1 MNGAEQNHTFAE
13 RHLKSGEVGDCKEDR
28 FSRPNREESE
38 NLAGTGVGS
47 PACATSDSS
56 LLTREVGSPREKSLA
71 PSRRHK
77 DINGYLHVEIS
88 PLTKET
94 VNPYRG
100 REIPYWD
107 ILGLDPE
114 KIYNGYRAGSE
125 LQKALNTFNGIPVLD
140 RHKNDSADMPLKD
153 ERVGFTGTS
162 AKWEAPYIMNALII
176 TDSKAIELI
185 ESNKQRELSAS
196 YRYKPVFESGSFN
209 GEKYDFIMTDIQA
222 NHIALVEE
230 GRAGSDVLV
239 YDSLGGELRSRS
251 PSQPP
256 QLLGTASARTCRSTA
271 GQNNKI
277 AGEKKMAKNVEELK
291 QTLDAFVTAF
301 QNFLSEEEQEAA
313 HAADSNDSYKD
324 AMEKAGCDSENE
336 VEQKAFAEGV
346 KYGEELIRN
355 NAERK
360 KLNSEHESEG
370 MKKAM
375 DTAGCDSENEAEQKA
390 FAEGVKY
397 GEELIRSNEE
407 RKKLDSEHES
417 EGMKKVMHANDTAL
431 SKAAFDETIKQAE
444 ERGANR
450 AVEQMKSLYNAAA
463 DVKKTVSVNPLA
475 YDSASDIYK
484 EALKREGVD
493 FTGVDKSAYQSLY
506 KSIVKNKNAQHYS
519 TPVTAMDGKDE
530 NSAFKKNVKVFK

>member
-1 MNGAEQNHTFAE
+1 M
-13 RHLKSGEVGDCKEDR
+13 DKE
-28 FSRPNREESE
+28 F
-38 NLAGTGVGS
+38 LAM
-47 PACATSDSS
+47 DSK
-56 LLTREVGSPREKSLA
+56 RY
-71 PSRRHK
+71 K

-100 REIPYWD
+100 REIPGWD

-114 KIYNGYRAGSE
+114 KIYNGYRAGAE
-125 LQKALNTFNGIPVLD
+125 LKKALNTFNGIPVL
-140 RHKNDSADMPLKD
+140 REHKMDSADKPLKD
-153 ERVGFTGTS
+153 ERVGWTGTT
-162 AKWEAPYIMNALII
+162 AAWVAPYIMNALII
-176 TDSKAIELI
+176 TDKAAIDLI
-185 ESNKQRELSAS
+185 ENNKQRELSAS

-209 GEKYDFIMTDIQA
+209 GEKYDFIMTEIQA

-239 YDSLGGELRSRS
+239 YDSLGGTLKENTKLERRTFTQVRSDTLPKGEGGKGENGIS
-251 PSQPP
+251 PFQTK
-256 QLLGTASARTCRSTA
+256 GD
-271 GQNNKI
+271 
-277 AGEKKMAKNVEELK
+277 KKMAKNVEELK

-313 HAADSNDSYKD
+313 HAADSDDNYKD

-397 GEELIRSNEE
+397 GEELIRNNEE
-407 RKKLDSEHES
+407 RKKLDSKHES
-417 EGMKKVMHANDTAL
+417 EGMKKAIAASDKAL
-431 SKAAFDETIKQAE
+431 ITQVAFDNAIKQAE
-444 ERGANR
+444 ERGSAH
-450 AVEQMKSLYNAAA
+450 AVEHMKSLYNAAA

-506 KSIVKNKNAQHYS
+506 KSIIKNKNAQHYG
-519 TPVTAMDGKDE
+519 TPVTAMDGKEE
-530 NSAFKKNVKVFK
+530 NSVFKKNIKVFK

>member
-1 MNGAEQNHTFAE
+1 M
-13 RHLKSGEVGDCKEDR
+13 DKE
-28 FSRPNREESE
+28 F
-38 NLAGTGVGS
+38 LAM
-47 PACATSDSS
+47 DSK
-56 LLTREVGSPREKSLA
+56 RY
-71 PSRRHK
+71 K
-77 DINGYLHVEIS
+77 DVNGYLHVEVS

-100 REIPYWD
+100 REIPDWD

-114 KIYNGYRAGSE
+114 KIYNGYRAGAE
-125 LQKALNTFNGIPVLD
+125 LKKALNTFNGIPVL
-140 RHKNDSADMPLKD
+140 REHKMDSADKPLKD
-153 ERVGFTGTS
+153 ERVGWTGTT
-162 AKWEAPYIMNALII
+162 AAWVAPYIMNALII
-176 TDSKAIELI
+176 TDKTAIDLI
-185 ESNKQRELSAS
+185 ENNKQRELSAC

-209 GEKYDFIMTDIQA
+209 GEKYDFIMTEIQA

-239 YDSLGGELRSRS
+239 YDSLGGASVFCEDCQIPERVARNQNLHRLGSRS

-256 QLLGTASARTCRSTA
+256 QLLGTVSSRSCRSMA
-271 GQNNKI
+271 EDNNINNK
-277 AGEKKMAKNVEELK
+277 GEKKMAKNVEELK

-301 QNFLSEEEQEAA
+301 QNYLNEEEQEAA
-313 HAADSNDSYKD
+313 HAADSNDNYKD

-336 VEQKAFAEGV
+336 AEQKAFAEGV

-360 KLNSEHESEG
+360 KLDSEHESEG

-397 GEELIRSNEE
+397 GEELIRNNEE
-407 RKKLDSEHES
+407 RKKLDSKHES
-417 EGMKKVMHANDTAL
+417 EGMKKAEAASDKAL
-431 SKAAFDETIKQAE
+431 ITQAAFDSAIKQAE
-444 ERGANR
+444 ERGSAR
-450 AVEQMKSLYNAAA
+450 AVEHMKSLYNAAA

-493 FTGVDKSAYQSLY
+493 FAGVDKSAYQSLY
-506 KSIVKNKNAQHYS
+506 KSIIKNKNAQHYS
-519 TPVTAMDGKDE
+519 TPVTAMDGKEE
-530 NSAFKKNVKVFK
+530 NSAFKKNIKVFK

>member
-13 RHLKSGEVGDCKEDR
+13 RHLKSGEVGKG
-28 FSRPNREESE
+28 
-38 NLAGTGVGS
+38 LAF
-47 PACATSDSS
+47 
-56 LLTREVGSPREKSLA
+56 EA

-100 REIPYWD
+100 REIPGWD

-140 RHKNDSADMPLKD
+140 EHKLDSAERPLKE
-153 ERVGFTGTS
+153 ERIGYTGTS
-162 AKWEAPYIMNALII
+162 AKWESPYIMNALII

-209 GEKYDFIMTDIQA
+209 GEKYDFIMTEIQA
-222 NHIALVEE
+222 NHIALVAE

-239 YDSLGGELRSRS
+239 YDSLGGTLKE
-251 PSQPP
+251 
-256 QLLGTASARTCRSTA
+256 
-271 GQNNKI
+271 NNKLERRTFTQVRSDTLPKGEGGKGENGI
-277 AGEKKMAKNVEELK
+277 SPFQTKGEKKMAKNVEELK
-291 QTLDAFVTAF
+291 KAFEALNSAF
-301 QNFLSEEEQEAA
+301 QGFLDEEKNEPA
-313 HAADSNDSYKD
+313 HAADSDDNYKD

-360 KLNSEHESEG
+360 KLDSEHESEG

-397 GEELIRSNEE
+397 GEELIRNNAE

-417 EGMKKVMHANDTAL
+417 EGMKKAMHANDSAL
-431 SKAAFDETIKQAE
+431 SKAAFDEAVKQAE
-444 ERGANR
+444 ERGSAR
-450 AVEQMKSLYNAAA
+450 AVEHMKSLYNAAA

-484 EALKREGVD
+484 EALKREGAD
-493 FTGVDKSAYQSLY
+493 FAGVDKSAYQSLY
-506 KSIVKNKNAQHYS
+506 KSIIKNKTAQHYG
-519 TPVTAMDGKDE
+519 TPVTAMDSKEE
-530 NSAFKKNVKVFK
+530 NSAFKKNVKVIR

>member
-1 MNGAEQNHTFAE
+1 MKNEI
-13 RHLKSGEVGDCKEDR
+13 
-28 FSRPNREESE
+28 
-38 NLAGTGVGS
+38 LAFDT
-47 PACATSDSS
+47 
-56 LLTREVGSPREKSLA
+56 K
-71 PSRRHK
+71 RHK

-100 REIPYWD
+100 REIPGWD

-114 KIYNGYRAGSE
+114 KIYNGYRAGAE
-125 LQKALNTFNGIPVLD
+125 LKKALNTFNGIPVL
-140 RHKNDSADMPLKD
+140 REHKMDSADKPLKD
-153 ERVGFTGTS
+153 ERVGWTGTT
-162 AKWEAPYIMNALII
+162 AAWIAPYIMNALII
-176 TDSKAIELI
+176 TDKAAIDLI
-185 ESNKQRELSAS
+185 ENNKQRELSAC

-209 GEKYDFIMTDIQA
+209 GEKYDFIMTEIQA

-239 YDSLGGELRSRS
+239 YDKQIENVDRN
-251 PSQPP
+251 
-256 QLLGTASARTCRSTA
+256 
-271 GQNNKI
+271 NNK
-277 AGEKKMAKNVEELK
+277 GEKKMAKNVEELK

-301 QNFLSEEEQEAA
+301 QNFLSEEEQEVA
-313 HAADSNDSYKD
+313 HAADSDDNYKD
-324 AMEKAGCDSENE
+324 AMDKAGCDSENE
-336 VEQKAFAEGV
+336 AEQKAFAEGV

-360 KLNSEHESEG
+360 KLDSEHESEG

-397 GEELIRSNEE
+397 GEELIRNNAE
-407 RKKLDSEHES
+407 RKKLDSKHES
-417 EGMKKVMHANDTAL
+417 EGMKKAEAASDKAL
-431 SKAAFDETIKQAE
+431 ITQAAFDNAIKQAE
-444 ERGANR
+444 ERGSAR
-450 AVEQMKSLYNAAA
+450 AVEHMKSLYNAAS

-506 KSIVKNKNAQHYS
+506 KSIIKNKNAQHYG
-519 TPVTAMDGKDE
+519 TPVTAMDGKE
-530 NSAFKKNVKVFK
+530 KNSAFQKNVKVLNK

>member
-13 RHLKSGEVGDCKEDR
+13 RHLKSGEVGKG
-28 FSRPNREESE
+28 
-38 NLAGTGVGS
+38 LAF
-47 PACATSDSS
+47 
-56 LLTREVGSPREKSLA
+56 EA

-100 REIPYWD
+100 REIPGWD

-140 RHKNDSADMPLKD
+140 EHKLDSAERPLKE
-153 ERVGFTGTS
+153 ERIGYTGTS
-162 AKWEAPYIMNALII
+162 AKWESPYIMNALII

-209 GEKYDFIMTDIQA
+209 GEKYDFIMTEIQA
-222 NHIALVEE
+222 NHIALVAE

-239 YDSLGGELRSRS
+239 YDSLGGTLKE
-251 PSQPP
+251 
-256 QLLGTASARTCRSTA
+256 
-271 GQNNKI
+271 NNKLERRTFTQVRSDTLPKGEGGKGENGI
-277 AGEKKMAKNVEELK
+277 SPFQTKGEKKMAKNVEELK
-291 QTLDAFVTAF
+291 KAFETLNSAF
-301 QNFLSEEEQEAA
+301 QGFLDEEKNEPA
-313 HAADSNDSYKD
+313 HAADSDDNYKD

-360 KLNSEHESEG
+360 KLDSEHESEG

-397 GEELIRSNEE
+397 GEELIRSNAE

-417 EGMKKVMHANDTAL
+417 KGMKKAEAASDKAIIT
-431 SKAAFDETIKQAE
+431 KAAFDSAIKQAE
-444 ERGANR
+444 ERGSAR
-450 AVEQMKSLYNAAA
+450 AVEHMKSLYNAAA

-484 EALKREGVD
+484 EALKREGAD
-493 FTGVDKSAYQSLY
+493 FAGVDKSAYQSLY
-506 KSIVKNKNAQHYS
+506 KSIIKNKTAQHYG
-519 TPVTAMDGKDE
+519 TPVTAMDSKEE
-530 NSAFKKNVKVFK
+530 NSAFKKNIKVFK

>member
-13 RHLKSGEVGDCKEDR
+13 RHLKSGEVGKG
-28 FSRPNREESE
+28 
-38 NLAGTGVGS
+38 LAF
-47 PACATSDSS
+47 
-56 LLTREVGSPREKSLA
+56 EA

-100 REIPYWD
+100 REIPGWD

-114 KIYNGYRAGSE
+114 KIYNGYRAGAE
-125 LQKALNTFNGIPVLD
+125 LQKALNTFNGIPVL
-140 RHKNDSADMPLKD
+140 REHKMDSADKPLKD

-176 TDSKAIELI
+176 TDKAAIDLI
-185 ESNKQRELSAS
+185 ENNKQRELSAC

-271 GQNNKI
+271 EQDKNNKTY
-277 AGEKKMAKNVEELK
+277 GDKNMAKNVEELK
-291 QTLDAFVTAF
+291 KAFEALNSAF
-301 QNFLSEEEQEAA
+301 QGFLDEEKNEAA
-313 HAADSNDSYKD
+313 HAADSDDNYKD

-360 KLNSEHESEG
+360 KLDSEHESEG

-397 GEELIRSNEE
+397 GEELIRNNAE
-407 RKKLDSEHES
+407 RKKLNSKHES
-417 EGMKKVMHANDTAL
+417 EGMKKAEAASDKAIITQ
-431 SKAAFDETIKQAE
+431 AAFDSAIKQAE

>member
-13 RHLKSGEVGDCKEDR
+13 RHLKARGLGR
-28 FSRPNREESE
+28 GTASE
-38 NLAGTGVGS
+38 FPT
-47 PACATSDSS
+47 
-56 LLTREVGSPREKSLA
+56 SLA
-71 PSRRHK
+71 FDTKRHK
-77 DINGYLHVEIS
+77 DINGYLHVEVS

-100 REIPYWD
+100 REIPGWD

-140 RHKNDSADMPLKD
+140 EHKLDSAERPLKE
-153 ERVGFTGTS
+153 ERIGYTGTS
-162 AKWEAPYIMNALII
+162 AKWESPYIMNALII

-209 GEKYDFIMTDIQA
+209 GEKYDFIMTEIQA
-222 NHIALVEE
+222 NHIALVAE

-239 YDSLGGELRSRS
+239 YDSLGGTLKE
-251 PSQPP
+251 
-256 QLLGTASARTCRSTA
+256 
-271 GQNNKI
+271 NNKLERRTFTQVRSDTLPKGEGGKGENGI
-277 AGEKKMAKNVEELK
+277 SPFQTKGEKKMAKNVEELK
-291 QTLDAFVTAF
+291 KAFEALNSAF
-301 QNFLSEEEQEAA
+301 QGFLDEEKNEPA
-313 HAADSNDSYKD
+313 HAADSDDNYKD

-360 KLNSEHESEG
+360 KLDSEHESEG

-375 DTAGCDSENEAEQKA
+375 
-390 FAEGVKY
+390 
-397 GEELIRSNEE
+397 
-407 RKKLDSEHES
+407 
-417 EGMKKVMHANDTAL
+417 HANDSAL
-431 SKAAFDETIKQAE
+431 SKAAFDEAVKQAE
-444 ERGANR
+444 ERGSAR
-450 AVEQMKSLYNAAA
+450 AVEHMKSLYNAAA

-506 KSIVKNKNAQHYS
+506 KSIIKNKTAQHYG
-519 TPVTAMDGKDE
+519 TPVAAMDGKEE
-530 NSAFKKNVKVFK
+530 NSAFKKNIKVFK

>member
-13 RHLKSGEVGDCKEDR
+13 RHLKSGEVGKG
-28 FSRPNREESE
+28 
-38 NLAGTGVGS
+38 LAF
-47 PACATSDSS
+47 
-56 LLTREVGSPREKSLA
+56 EA

-77 DINGYLHVEIS
+77 DINGYLHVEVS

-125 LQKALNTFNGIPVLD
+125 LQKALNTFNGIPVL
-140 RHKNDSADMPLKD
+140 REHKMDSADKPLKE

-176 TDSKAIELI
+176 TDSKAIKLI

-256 QLLGTASARTCRSTA
+256 QLLGTASARSCRSMA
-271 GQNNKI
+271 EDNNINNK
-277 AGEKKMAKNVEELK
+277 GEKKMAKNVEELK

-346 KYGEELIRN
+346 KYGEELIR
-355 NAERK
+355 
-360 KLNSEHESEG
+360 
-370 MKKAM
+370 
-375 DTAGCDSENEAEQKA
+375 
-390 FAEGVKY
+390 
-397 GEELIRSNEE
+397 SNEE

-431 SKAAFDETIKQAE
+431 SKAAFDEAVKQAE

-463 DVKKTVSVNPLA
+463 NVKKTVSVNPLA

-506 KSIVKNKNAQHYS
+506 KSIVKNKNAQHYG
-519 TPVTAMDGKDE
+519 THVTAMDGKEE

>member
-1 MNGAEQNHTFAE
+1 MKNEI
-13 RHLKSGEVGDCKEDR
+13 
-28 FSRPNREESE
+28 
-38 NLAGTGVGS
+38 LAFDT
-47 PACATSDSS
+47 
-56 LLTREVGSPREKSLA
+56 K
-71 PSRRHK
+71 RHK
-77 DINGYLHVEIS
+77 DINGYLHVEVS

-100 REIPYWD
+100 REIPGWD
-107 ILGLDPE
+107 ILELDPE
-114 KIYNGYRAGSE
+114 KIYYGYRAGSE
-125 LQKALNTFNGIPVLD
+125 LQKALNTFNGISVL
-140 RHKNDSADMPLKD
+140 REHKMDSADKPLKE

-162 AKWEAPYIMNALII
+162 AKWESPYIMNALII

-209 GEKYDFIMTDIQA
+209 GEKYDFIMTEIQA

-239 YDSLGGELRSRS
+239 YDSLGGTLKE
-251 PSQPP
+251 
-256 QLLGTASARTCRSTA
+256 
-271 GQNNKI
+271 NNKLERRTFTQVRSDTLPKGEGGKGENGI
-277 AGEKKMAKNVEELK
+277 SPFQTKGEKKMAKNVEELK

-431 SKAAFDETIKQAE
+431 SKAAFDEAVKQAE

-463 DVKKTVSVNPLA
+463 NVKKTVSVNPLA

-506 KSIVKNKNAQHYS
+506 KSIVKNKNAQHYG
-519 TPVTAMDGKDE
+519 THVTAMDGKEE

>member
-1 MNGAEQNHTFAE
+1 MKNEI
-13 RHLKSGEVGDCKEDR
+13 
-28 FSRPNREESE
+28 
-38 NLAGTGVGS
+38 LAFDT
-47 PACATSDSS
+47 
-56 LLTREVGSPREKSLA
+56 K
-71 PSRRHK
+71 RHK
-77 DINGYLHVEIS
+77 DINGYLHVEVS

-100 REIPYWD
+100 REIPGWD
-107 ILGLDPE
+107 ILELDPE
-114 KIYNGYRAGSE
+114 KIYYGYRAGSE
-125 LQKALNTFNGIPVLD
+125 LQKALNTFNGIPVL
-140 RHKNDSADMPLKD
+140 REHKMDSADKPLKE

-176 TDSKAIELI
+176 TDSKAIKLI

-256 QLLGTASARTCRSTA
+256 QLLGTASARSCRSMA
-271 GQNNKI
+271 EDNNINNK
-277 AGEKKMAKNVEELK
+277 GEKKMAKNVEELK

-431 SKAAFDETIKQAE
+431 SKAAFDEAVKQAE

-463 DVKKTVSVNPLA
+463 NVKKTVSVNPLA

-506 KSIVKNKNAQHYS
+506 KSIVKNKNAQHYG
-519 TPVTAMDGKDE
+519 THVTAMDGKEE

>member
-13 RHLKSGEVGDCKEDR
+13 RHLKSGEVGKG
-28 FSRPNREESE
+28 
-38 NLAGTGVGS
+38 LAF
-47 PACATSDSS
+47 
-56 LLTREVGSPREKSLA
+56 EA

-100 REIPYWD
+100 REIPGWD

-114 KIYNGYRAGSE
+114 KIYNGYRAGAE
-125 LQKALNTFNGIPVLD
+125 LQKALNTFNGIPVL
-140 RHKNDSADMPLKD
+140 REHKMDSADKPLKD

-176 TDSKAIELI
+176 TDKAAIDLI
-185 ESNKQRELSAS
+185 ENNKQRELSAC

-271 GQNNKI
+271 EQDKNNKTY
-277 AGEKKMAKNVEELK
+277 GDKNMAKNVEELK
-291 QTLDAFVTAF
+291 KAFEALNSAF
-301 QNFLSEEEQEAA
+301 QGFLDEEKNEAA
-313 HAADSNDSYKD
+313 HAADSDDNYKD

-360 KLNSEHESEG
+360 KLNSKHESEG
-370 MKKAM
+370 MKKA
-375 DTAGCDSENEAEQKA
+375 EAASDKA
-390 FAEGVKY
+390 
-397 GEELIRSNEE
+397 II
-407 RKKLDSEHES
+407 
-417 EGMKKVMHANDTAL
+417 TQ
-431 SKAAFDETIKQAE
+431 AAFDSAIKQAE

>member
-13 RHLKSGEVGDCKEDR
+13 RHLKSGEVGKG
-28 FSRPNREESE
+28 
-38 NLAGTGVGS
+38 LAF
-47 PACATSDSS
+47 
-56 LLTREVGSPREKSLA
+56 EA

-100 REIPYWD
+100 REIPGWD
-107 ILGLDPE
+107 ILGLNPE

-125 LQKALNTFNGIPVLD
+125 LQKALNTFNGIPVL
-140 RHKNDSADMPLKD
+140 REHKLDSADKPLKD
-153 ERVGFTGTS
+153 ERVGWTGTT
-162 AKWEAPYIMNALII
+162 AAWVAPYIMNALII
-176 TDSKAIELI
+176 TDKAAIDLI
-185 ESNKQRELSAS
+185 ENNKQRELSAS

-209 GEKYDFIMTDIQA
+209 GEKYDFIMTEIQA
-222 NHIALVEE
+222 NHIALVAE

-239 YDSLGGELRSRS
+239 YDSLGGTLKE
-251 PSQPP
+251 
-256 QLLGTASARTCRSTA
+256 
-271 GQNNKI
+271 NNKLERRTFTQVRSDTLPK
-277 AGEKKMAKNVEELK
+277 GEGGKGENGISPFQTKGDKKMAKNVEELK
-291 QTLDAFVTAF
+291 KAFEALNNAF
-301 QNFLSEEEQEAA
+301 QGFLDEEKNEPA
-313 HAADSNDSYKD
+313 HAADSDDNYKD
-324 AMEKAGCDSENE
+324 AMDKAGCDAENE
-336 VEQKAFAEGV
+336 SEQKAFAEGV

-360 KLNSEHESEG
+360 KLDSEHESEG

-375 DTAGCDSENEAEQKA
+375 DTAGCDSESEAEQKA

-397 GEELIRSNEE
+397 GEELIRSNAE

-417 EGMKKVMHANDTAL
+417 KGMKKAEAASDKAIIT
-431 SKAAFDETIKQAE
+431 KAAFDSAIKQAE
-444 ERGANR
+444 ERGSAR
-450 AVEQMKSLYNAAA
+450 AVEHMKSLYNAAA

-484 EALKREGVD
+484 EALKREGAD
-493 FTGVDKSAYQSLY
+493 FAGVDKSAYQSLY
-506 KSIVKNKNAQHYS
+506 KSIIKNKTAQHYG
-519 TPVTAMDGKDE
+519 TPVTAMDSKEE

>member
-13 RHLKSGEVGDCKEDR
+13 RHLKSGEVGKG
-28 FSRPNREESE
+28 
-38 NLAGTGVGS
+38 LAF
-47 PACATSDSS
+47 
-56 LLTREVGSPREKSLA
+56 EA

-100 REIPYWD
+100 REIPGWD

-140 RHKNDSADMPLKD
+140 EHKLDSAERPLKE
-153 ERVGFTGTS
+153 ERIGYTGTS
-162 AKWEAPYIMNALII
+162 AKWESPYIMNALII

-209 GEKYDFIMTDIQA
+209 GEKYDFIMTEIQA
-222 NHIALVEE
+222 NHIALVAE

-239 YDSLGGELRSRS
+239 YDSLGGTLKE
-251 PSQPP
+251 
-256 QLLGTASARTCRSTA
+256 
-271 GQNNKI
+271 NNKLERRTFTQVRSDTLPKGEGGKGENGI
-277 AGEKKMAKNVEELK
+277 SPFQTKGEKKMAKNVEELK
-291 QTLDAFVTAF
+291 KAFETLNSAF
-301 QNFLSEEEQEAA
+301 QGFLDEEKNEPA
-313 HAADSNDSYKD
+313 HAADSDDNYKD
-324 AMEKAGCDSENE
+324 AMEK
-336 VEQKAFAEGV
+336 
-346 KYGEELIRN
+346 
-355 NAERK
+355 
-360 KLNSEHESEG
+360 
-370 MKKAM
+370 
-375 DTAGCDSENEAEQKA
+375 AGCDSENEAEQKA

-397 GEELIRSNEE
+397 GEELIRSNAE

-417 EGMKKVMHANDTAL
+417 KGMKKAEAASDKAIIT
-431 SKAAFDETIKQAE
+431 KAAFDSAIKQAE
-444 ERGANR
+444 ERGSAR
-450 AVEQMKSLYNAAA
+450 AVEHMKSLYNAAA

-484 EALKREGVD
+484 EALKREGAD
-493 FTGVDKSAYQSLY
+493 FAGVDKSAYQSLY
-506 KSIVKNKNAQHYS
+506 KSIIKNKTAQHYG
-519 TPVTAMDGKDE
+519 TPVTAMDSKEE
-530 NSAFKKNVKVFK
+530 NSAFKKNIKVFK

>member
-13 RHLKSGEVGDCKEDR
+13 RHLKSGEVGKG
-28 FSRPNREESE
+28 
-38 NLAGTGVGS
+38 LAF
-47 PACATSDSS
+47 
-56 LLTREVGSPREKSLA
+56 EA

-100 REIPYWD
+100 REIPGWD

-140 RHKNDSADMPLKD
+140 EHKLDSAERPLKE
-153 ERVGFTGTS
+153 ERIGYTGTS
-162 AKWEAPYIMNALII
+162 AKWESPYIMNALII

-209 GEKYDFIMTDIQA
+209 GEKYDFIMTEIQA
-222 NHIALVEE
+222 NHIALVAE

-239 YDSLGGELRSRS
+239 YDSLGGTLKE
-251 PSQPP
+251 
-256 QLLGTASARTCRSTA
+256 
-271 GQNNKI
+271 NNKLERRTFTQVRSDTLPKGEGGKGENGI
-277 AGEKKMAKNVEELK
+277 SPFQTKGEKKMAKNVEELK
-291 QTLDAFVTAF
+291 KAFETLNSAF
-301 QNFLSEEEQEAA
+301 QGFLDEEKNEPA
-313 HAADSNDSYKD
+313 HAADSDDNYKD

-360 KLNSEHESEG
+360 KL
-370 MKKAM
+370 
-375 DTAGCDSENEAEQKA
+375 
-390 FAEGVKY
+390 
-397 GEELIRSNEE
+397 
-407 RKKLDSEHES
+407 DSEHES
-417 EGMKKVMHANDTAL
+417 KGMKKAEAASDKAIIT
-431 SKAAFDETIKQAE
+431 KAAFDSAIKQAE
-444 ERGANR
+444 ERGSAR
-450 AVEQMKSLYNAAA
+450 AVEHMKSLYNAAA

-484 EALKREGVD
+484 EALKREGAD
-493 FTGVDKSAYQSLY
+493 FAGVDKSAYQSLY
-506 KSIVKNKNAQHYS
+506 KSIIKNKTAQHYG
-519 TPVTAMDGKDE
+519 TPVTAMDSKEE
-530 NSAFKKNVKVFK
+530 NSAFKKNIKVFK